1 MSFKKISLITLLLIS
16 IFSTGGFAM
25 GFFDAGRV
33 CLFSGISGIITLEGK
48 PVANARVLRSADR
61 DGVKKDET
69 TTDENGYFELPP
81 MYERTV
87 TKLLPMEF
95 AASQSIMV
103 ILKDK
108 EYEIWSSV
116 KRSPE
121 ENSESKGK
129 KMNVTCELLSEERSF
144 MVNRVPIHTRCVW
157 DVEIDEPIDWDT
169 I

>member
-1 MSFKKISLITLLLIS
+1 
-16 IFSTGGFAM
+16 M

-95 AASQSIMV
+95 AVMQRIYV
-103 ILKDK
+103 
-108 EYEIWSSV
+108 EYDQQDYEVWRSV
-116 KRSPE
+116 KRSPA
-121 ENSESKGK
+121 ENTESKGK
-129 KMNVTCELLSEERSF
+129 PLSVACELSSELTGILVDQVGIFS
-144 MVNRVPIHTRCVW
+144 RCTW
-157 DVEIDEPIDWDT
+157 DVEQDPPKT
-169 I
+169 RM

>member
-1 MSFKKISLITLLLIS
+1 
-16 IFSTGGFAM
+16 M

-95 AASQSIMV
+95 AVMQRIYV
-103 ILKDK
+103 
-108 EYEIWSSV
+108 EYDQQNYEVWRSV
-116 KRSPE
+116 KRSPT
-121 ENSESKGK
+121 ENTESKGK
-129 KMNVTCELLSEERSF
+129 PLSVACELSSELTGILVDQVGIFS
-144 MVNRVPIHTRCVW
+144 RCTW
-157 DVEIDEPIDWDT
+157 DVEQDPPKT
-169 I
+169 RM